1 MFVRRRR
8 KKGSKSFGLIL
19 TPMIDMFI
27 ALIVFLLKIYSA
39 SGYVGNVAPNLK
51 LPFSTSMLHPQAV
64 VTVAVT
70 EKQVYVEG
78 KSVEMIKPSDLTSQ
92 KLLLP
97 TLYTSLKKEANK
109 GLQIEKLSHGA
120 NPFKGKM
127 MIQGD
132 KAIPFRLLEKIMYT
146 AGQAGYN
153 TMNLEVLHK
162 AS

>member
-1 MFVRRRR
+1 
-8 KKGSKSFGLIL
+8 
-19 TPMIDMFI
+19 MIDMFI

-39 SGYVGNVAPNLK
+39 SGYVGNVAPNLT

-97 TLYTSLKKEANK
+97 TLYASLKKEANK